1 MIHRKFWFIR
11 FALSSNKFYNISLQ
25 IPYRETKYFAAFLFI
40 QIYKRYHTCVNIY
53 DYFQMDLQ
61 DFIFQIFCIAEI
73 LSKTFTDDTNVNVSH
88 GNPLQVKLLWPHYIE
103 HL

>member
-1 MIHRKFWFIR
+1 MVESKWICKISYFKF
-11 FALSSNKFYNISLQ
+11 
-25 IPYRETKYFAAFLFI
+25 
-40 QIYKRYHTCVNIY
+40 
-53 DYFQMDLQ
+53 
-61 DFIFQIFCIAEI
+61 FCIAET

>member
-1 MIHRKFWFIR
+1 MREYLWLFPNG
-11 FALSSNKFYNISLQ
+11 FA
-25 IPYRETKYFAAFLFI
+25 
-40 QIYKRYHTCVNIY
+40 RYH
-53 DYFQMDLQ
+53 M
-61 DFIFQIFCIAEI
+61 IFQIFCIAEI

>member
-1 MIHRKFWFIR
+1 MFLVNRSKLNTFKNFHLFKF
-11 FALSSNKFYNISLQ
+11 
-25 IPYRETKYFAAFLFI
+25 TK
-40 QIYKRYHTCVNIY
+40 KYHTCVNIY
-53 DYFQMDLQ
+53 GYFKMDLQ
-61 DFIFQIFCIAEI
+61 DFIFQIFCIAET